1 MPLKNL
7 FNKPINKNKGDINN
21 KDIIPH
27 LSFDLIQDEQEL
39 KIENSGK
46 ELLEDDIEMT
56 YIPFC
61 KNVDLQP

>member
-1 MPLKNL
+1 MLLKNF

-39 KIENSGK
+39 KIENTGK
-46 ELLEDDIEMT
+46 ELLEVDKEMT

-61 KNVDLQP
+61 RNVDLNP